1 MSTLFSHMQEYVQ
14 IAEAILS
21 TICQCTTRESCCSYF
36 LSLDSVDVLASMA
49 KSLIFQVSNNAK
61 MILSS
66 LSRYLPPDYQ
76 CSFKLTTEE
85 FTDMLHSLE
94 MVLEQGIPEGELFFS
109 ALEILQSFS
118 FLIQFEPNREIVAYS
133 SVYKSIACLLQNG
146 DEIEKKTACE
156 LLWKLVTR
164 PMSEDTVVIA
174 TKKRNKMEKVEE
186 FEPLEYMADP
196 GIQSFLLQEYPEILV
211 ILSTLAQC
219 PGSQTT
225 LYTCTLL
232 VLMKESAETLGKGK
246 VHVLTILLSP
256 YS

>member
-1 MSTLFSHMQEYVQ
+1 MQEYIQ

-21 TICQCTTRESCCSYF
+21 TICQCMTRENCCSYL

-49 KSLIFQVSNNAK
+49 KSSIFQVSNNAK

-76 CSFKLTTEE
+76 CSFKLTMEE
-85 FTDMLHSLE
+85 FTDMLQSLE

-118 FLIQFEPNREIVAYS
+118 LLIRFEPNREVIAYS
-133 SVYKSIACLLQNG
+133 SVYKSIAYLLQNG
-146 DEIEKKTACE
+146 DEIEKRIACE
-156 LLWKLVTR
+156 LLWKLVTK

-174 TKKRNKMEKVEE
+174 TNRRNTAEKVEE

-196 GIQSFLLQEYPEILV
+196 GIQSFLLQEYPEV
-211 ILSTLAQC
+211 VAILSTLVQY
-219 PGSQTT
+219 PESQTA
-225 LYTCTLL
+225 LYTCTQL
-232 VLMKESAETLGKGK
+232 VLMKEGPEILGKGE
-246 VHVLTILLSP
+246 VHVLDTRIMHRVNFQII
-256 YS
+256 